1 MTIFSWIIIIL
12 IILAMIHG
20 YQLGLVRSLTML
32 VGRLIVYTFAILLAH
47 KFGSWLYDMFV
58 NGIVANWTA
67 TNVPATAMSQPGEF
81 LASAIAFTIIILV
94 GMSIVKSIER
104 SLRFINKIPIL
115 STLNHIGGLL
125 VFGLIVYV
133 EVFFVLQIT
142 QTLNIPWYTQEMA
155 NSAVAQGIMND
166 TPYLSE
172 AVYDWW
178 LL

>member
-1 MTIFSWIIIIL
+1 
-12 IILAMIHG
+12 
-20 YQLGLVRSLTML
+20 
-32 VGRLIVYTFAILLAH
+32 
-47 KFGSWLYDMFV
+47 
-58 NGIVANWTA
+58 
-67 TNVPATAMSQPGEF
+67 
-81 LASAIAFTIIILV
+81 
-94 GMSIVKSIER
+94 MSIVKSIER

-155 NSAVAQGIMND
+155 NSAVAQGIMNN